1 MRDSEMVGWR
11 RALRPAGPLKK
22 RVARGKARVVA
33 AGGYLW
39 APTYAVPMKLIDCP
53 RDAMQGWPTF
63 IPTTHKITYLNT
75 LLRVG
80 FDTLDF
86 GSFVSPK
93 AIPQLADTI
102 EVLEGL
108 DLGQSGTHLLAIVAN
123 LRGAETAAQHP
134 QIRYIGFPLSV
145 SETFQQRNTNKSIA
159 EALDDVARMQE
170 LCARTGQEQVVYLS
184 MGFGNPY
191 GDPWSPA
198 ILGEFT
204 QKLDALGVS
213 IVALSDTIGASVPAT
228 IAPPFRELTAA
239 FPHIEFGAHLHT
251 TPDTWREK
259 VLAAYEAGCRR
270 FDGALGGYG
279 GCPMATDQLTG
290 NMPTERLIDFAL
302 EVGEPLRLDLE
313 ALGEAR
319 TLNQEIFAEH

>member
-1 MRDSEMVGWR
+1 
-11 RALRPAGPLKK
+11 
-22 RVARGKARVVA
+22 
-33 AGGYLW
+33 
-39 APTYAVPMKLIDCP
+39 MKLIDCP
-53 RDAMQGWPTF
+53 RDAMQGWPTL
-63 IPTTHKITYLNT
+63 IPTSQKIAYLNA
-75 LLRVG
+75 LLQVG

-93 AIPQLADTI
+93 AIPQLADTA
-102 EVLEGL
+102 EVLNGL
-108 DLGQSGTHLLAIVAN
+108 AVDASATKLLAIVAN
-123 LRGAETAAQHP
+123 VRGAETAAQYP

-159 EALDDVARMQE
+159 QALDDVARMQE

-191 GDPWSPA
+191 NDPWSPE

-204 QKLDALGVS
+204 QKLDALDVR
-213 IVALSDTIGASVPAT
+213 IVALSDTVGASIPET

-251 TPDTWREK
+251 TPATWREK
-259 VLAAYEAGCRR
+259 VQAAYAAGCRR

-279 GCPMATDQLTG
+279 GCPMAADHLTG
-290 NMPTERLIDFAL
+290 NMPTERLIEFAL
-302 EVGEPLRLDLE
+302 GVGETLPLDLAALGKAQELNE
-313 ALGEAR
+313 AL
-319 TLNQEIFAEH
+319 FASH